1 MAIAH
6 AGRRDFLDPFSQLS
20 LPGFLGGVGLGCHF
34 AENAS
39 CEPLFLRRLS
49 NALRPHRIYMNVLAV
64 VVPELKFRDVQQAR
78 GMTSPTPRSD
88 LKRAKA
94 IVGALKTLG

>member
-6 AGRRDFLDPFSQLS
+6 AGRRDFLDPFGQLS

-49 NALRPHRIYMNVLAV
+49 NVLRPHRIYMNVLAV
-64 VVPELKFRDVQQAR
+64 VVRELKFRDVQQAR
-78 GMTSPTPRSD
+78 GITSPTPRSD

>member
-1 MAIAH
+1 
-6 AGRRDFLDPFSQLS
+6 
-20 LPGFLGGVGLGCHF
+20 V
-34 AENAS
+34 
-39 CEPLFLRRLS
+39 
-49 NALRPHRIYMNVLAV
+49 LRPHRIYMNVLAV